1 MKIRILKNK
10 NNKYKIQYK
19 KWIFWLNYKTYMRLC
34 PIEYIPYFDS
44 YEDAVKVAVQFQMK
58 NEENLREK
66 QWEVL

>member
-1 MKIRILKNK
+1 MYI
-10 NNKYKIQYK
+10 
-19 KWIFWLNYKTYMRLC
+19 C